1 MKPTVSETDSPE
13 ADILLKI
20 QEIMPEPINGK
31 RNVYHAIYFHNVI
44 GKNKQMKASNS
55 WYNLEESYAVSEKY
69 FMIESS

>member
-1 MKPTVSETDSPE
+1 
-13 ADILLKI
+13 
-20 QEIMPEPINGK
+20 MPEPINGK